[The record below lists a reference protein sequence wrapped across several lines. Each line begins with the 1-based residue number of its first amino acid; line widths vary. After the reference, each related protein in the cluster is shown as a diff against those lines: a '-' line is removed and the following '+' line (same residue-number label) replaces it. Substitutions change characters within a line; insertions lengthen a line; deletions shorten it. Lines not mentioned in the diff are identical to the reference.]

1 MEEIKIHEAISCRAD
16 TNIVDAARIIK
27 DKNIRHIY
35 VVDES
40 DIPVGIISAMDIN
53 NKVVA
58 EGKDPNQLKASQVMN
73 SPVDSVDIN
82 APVELAMN
90 IMMKRK
96 TYSCLVT
103 QDGKVKGVVDYK
115 TVMEKIVKDLE
126 DEDA

>member
-1 MEEIKIHEAISCRAD
+1 MEDIKMHEAITCRKD
-16 TNIVDAARIIK
+16 TSIVEAARIIK

-58 EGKDPNQLKASQVMN
+58 EGKDPNQLAASEVMN
-73 SPVDSVDIN
+73 SPVDSVDIK
-82 APVELAMN
+82 APIELAMN

-103 QDGKVKGVVDYK
+103 QDRKIKGVVDYK
-115 TVMEKIVKDLE
+115 TVMEQIVKHLE
-126 DEDA
+126 EEDA